1 MLQLK
6 KPGSSFK
13 EKP

>member
-6 KPGSSFK
+6 KWN
-13 EKP
+13 